1 MTIILTG
8 GAGFIGSNFIID
20 WFKYNN
26 EKLINID
33 NLTYA
38 GNLNNLNSLNRKN
51 NYLFIKGDITDI
63 SLIKRI
69 LDQFKPRAILNFAA
83 ETHVDRSI
91 ENPKNF
97 IQTNIIGVYNLLECT
112 KIFWKN
118 LNKKEQKDF
127 RFLHVSTDEVYG
139 SLDKNSPPFSEN
151 NQYRPNSPYSASKAS
166 SNHLVRS
173 YNQTYGLPTLTT
185 NCSNNYGPYQF
196 PEKLIPLIINN
207 AINLNSLPIYGNGLQ
222 IRDWLYV
229 YDHCNALRKVLDHG
243 KKGGIYNIGGLSE
256 MTNIKVVYTICD
268 ILDIK
273 KPLSKNSK
281 ISRYRD
287 LITFVE
293 NRPGH
298 DKRYAINTQ
307 KISNELD
314 WKPKENFDSGIVKT
328 IEWYLQNPKWV
339 ENVISGEYLKWIE
352 SQYS

>member
-1 MTIILTG
+1 MHQ
-8 GAGFIGSNFIID
+8 N
-20 WFKYNN
+20 
-26 EKLINID
+26 
-33 NLTYA
+33 
-38 GNLNNLNSLNRKN
+38 
-51 NYLFIKGDITDI
+51 
-63 SLIKRI
+63 
-69 LDQFKPRAILNFAA
+69 
-83 ETHVDRSI
+83 
-91 ENPKNF
+91 
-97 IQTNIIGVYNLLECT
+97 
-112 KIFWKN
+112 FWKN

-139 SLDKNSPPFSEN
+139 SLDKDSPPFSEN

-166 SNHLVRS
+166 SDHLVRS
-173 YNQTYGLPTLTT
+173 YNKTYGLPTLTT

-243 KKGGIYNIGGLSE
+243 KKGEIYNIGGLNE

-287 LITFVE
+287 LITYVE
-293 NRPGH
+293 DRPGH